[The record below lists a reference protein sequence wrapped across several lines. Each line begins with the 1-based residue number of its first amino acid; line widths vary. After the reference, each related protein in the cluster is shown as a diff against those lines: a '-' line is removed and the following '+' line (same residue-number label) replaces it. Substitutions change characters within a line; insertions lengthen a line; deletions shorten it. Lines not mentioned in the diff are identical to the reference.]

1 MLAALQCLHG
11 LCQSCTGFGPVEKGC
26 VESVCEQF
34 GGSYW
39 YRPQRD
45 THTLDPC
52 SQEGSGQ
59 THYPV
64 SCHPA
69 AGLWI
74 QPEVT
79 KNPGSDVSVKH
90 NSPCQTV
97 NL

>member
-1 MLAALQCLHG
+1 MLAALQGLHG
-11 LCQSCTGFGPVEKGC
+11 LGQSGAGFGPVEKGR

-39 YRPQRD
+39 NGPQRD
-45 THTLDPC
+45 AHTLDPC

-59 THYPV
+59 THHSV
-64 SCHPA
+64 SRHPA

-79 KNPGSDVSVKH
+79 DIQGSDVCVKH
-90 NSPCQTV
+90 NRQTLTV
-97 NL
+97 